1 MSRLSQQLL
10 LALVVGAAA
19 TTVPVDADAAP
30 ASRRSKRGDAKL
42 GDLVQRLRESEQSVV
57 KAERAAAKE
66 AVPTDKALAK
76 RLVQGQLQMAEGDY
90 EGAAI
95 KFLDLV
101 ENYGETPAGIQA
113 VFFLGDAL
121 VQMDMQRWAVELFSQ
136 TLSDRRPDARRFH
149 QLAVAR
155 LFDLALLRR
164 EKGFA
169 RRPGLSATPEV
180 RARLQ
185 SVGVDVSVKPP
196 EGIVK
201 QADADRL
208 VQWAESFPR
217 SDRDPELRYSY
228 GRYLF
233 LTKRY
238 DKALV
243 ELESLSPIDVPIS
256 RGGPGAQWRVRAAY
270 VAASSAAGAGNL
282 DDALTR
288 FGNIVKANPSN
299 PRDRQIKELS
309 WLAIGRIHHDT
320 GESEDAVKAYRQIG
334 RDSPFFPEAMY
345 ETAWTL
351 LGNKQYEQAI
361 QALDLLLIYDPNS
374 PISAEIKQLRGK
386 IKIQQRDYASAEEEF
401 LTLRREFDRLGKR
414 MARKL
419 STQSDARTYF
429 AAVVGE
435 DMENFSLTSLLP
447 TAALPVARG
456 LDSAVHAESIA
467 REVGMLERELSE
479 TRDLLARMEEA
490 VQAREKARLFN
501 DLGAHATSLDNVD
514 RDLIDVREA
523 LVARLA
529 SKLKG
534 GSLDRM
540 EAQRKKLR
548 DLVDEPLGTRGPQY
562 RKMIARLERLAE
574 QAHKLDLFIGEMRA
588 ELVAAENYYE
598 QTRKDQKIDRQ
609 GFLKQAAEQRDE
621 IAALEK
627 AARDLRDEIARAR
640 SAVRYQDPLLVAQQQ
655 ANRAYRKHL
664 QGMWAAL
671 SKARKDPDATTVMKR
686 VEAMQVRVDNT
697 RGALERA
704 AANKL
709 KDAVTILVE
718 ERANLDRYLEELT
731 AMTGDTK
738 AVVAQVLEAAYGDVV
753 GEIGN
758 LTMRSEVG
766 LLDVAW
772 AMKEAETDE
781 VGRLERIRDRDLREL
796 DLAIEMGLEDLVE

>member
-1 MSRLSQQLL
+1 MSSLRHQVL
-10 LALVVGAAA
+10 LALAVVVGVTAV
-19 TTVPVDADAAP
+19 VPSAVVEAAP
-30 ASRRSKRGDAKL
+30 ARRRKEAKL
-42 GDLVQRLRESEQSVV
+42 GDLVQRLRESEESVV

-66 AVPTDKALAK
+66 AVPSDTQLAK
-76 RLVQGQLQMAEGDY
+76 RLVAGQLQMAEGDY

-101 ENYGETPAGIQA
+101 ENYGETPAGTQA
-113 VFFLGDAL
+113 IYFLGDAL
-121 VQMDMQRWAVELFSQ
+121 TKLYMERWAAELFSKN
-136 TLSDRRPDARRFH
+136 LSDRRPDALRFH
-149 QLAVAR
+149 QLSVAR
-155 LFDLALLRR
+155 LFDLAVPRR
-164 EKGFA
+164 EEGFA

-185 SVGVDVSVKPP
+185 SVGIDVSVAPP
-196 EGIVK
+196 VGIISK
-201 QADADRL
+201 EDAERL
-208 VQWAESFPR
+208 MQWAESFPR
-217 SDRDPELRYSY
+217 SDRDPELRYAY

-233 LTKRY
+233 LTERY
-238 DKALV
+238 DAALA
-243 ELESLSPIDVPIS
+243 ELESISPLDVPIS
-256 RGGPGAQWRVRAAY
+256 TGGPGALWRVRAAY
-270 VAASSAAGAGNL
+270 VAAASAAGAGNL
-282 DDALTR
+282 EEALTR
-288 FGNIVKANPSN
+288 FGNVVKANPGN

-309 WLAIGRIHHDT
+309 WLAMGRIHHDA
-320 GESEDAVKAYRQIG
+320 GESDEAVQAYRMIS

-361 QALDLLLIYDPNS
+361 QALDLLLIYDPDPTIS
-374 PISAEIKQLRGK
+374 PEIKQLRGK

-401 LTLRREFDRLGKR
+401 LTLRREFDRLGKQ

-447 TAALPVARG
+447 SQALPVARG

-467 REVGMLERELSE
+467 REVGLLQRELAE
-479 TRDLLARMEEA
+479 TRDLLAHMEEA

-501 DLGAHATSLDNVD
+501 DLGAHANGLDNVD
-514 RDLIDVREA
+514 KELLEVREA

-534 GSLDRM
+534 GSLDRL
-540 EAQRKKLR
+540 ESQRAELQR
-548 DLVDEPLGTRGPQY
+548 RVEEPMGTRGPAY
-562 RKMIARLERLAE
+562 RKMIARLERLGE

-588 ELVAAENYYE
+588 GLIAAENYYE

-627 AARDLRDEIARAR
+627 ASHALRDEIDRAKA
-640 SAVRYQDPLLVAQQQ
+640 AVRYQDPLLVAQQE
-655 ANRAYRKHL
+655 ANRAYRQHL
-664 QGMWAAL
+664 QAMWGAL
-671 SKARKDPDATTVMKR
+671 VKASPDPDAATVMKR

-697 RGALERA
+697 RGALERSA
-704 AANKL
+704 SNRL
-709 KDAVTILVE
+709 EDAVTILVE
-718 ERANLDRYLEELT
+718 ERANLDRYLEELGATT
-731 AMTGDTK
+731 ADTK
-738 AVVAQVLEAAYGDVV
+738 VVVAQVLEAAYGDVV
-753 GEIGN
+753 GEIAN

-781 VGRLERIRDRDLREL
+781 VGRLERVRDRDLREL
-796 DLAIEMGLEDLVE
+796 DLAVEMGLEDLQ

>member
-1 MSRLSQQLL
+1 MSSLRHQVL
-10 LALVVGAAA
+10 LALAVVVGATAVLPAA
-19 TTVPVDADAAP
+19 DVRAAP
-30 ASRRSKRGDAKL
+30 ARRRKDAAKL
-42 GDLVQRLRESEQSVV
+42 GDLVQRLRESEESVV

-66 AVPTDKALAK
+66 AVPTDTQLAK
-76 RLVQGQLQMAEGDY
+76 RLVAGQLQMAEGDY

-101 ENYGETPAGIQA
+101 ENYGETPAGTQA
-113 VFFLGDAL
+113 IYFLGDAL
-121 VQMDMQRWAVELFSQ
+121 TKLDMERWAAELFSKN
-136 TLSDRRPDARRFH
+136 LSDRRADAKRFH
-149 QLAVAR
+149 QLSVAR
-155 LFDLALLRR
+155 LFDLAVPRR
-164 EKGFA
+164 EEGFA

-185 SVGVDVSVKPP
+185 SVGVDVSVAPP
-196 EGIVK
+196 EGIIS
-201 QADADRL
+201 QEDADRL
-208 VQWAESFPR
+208 MQWAESFPR
-217 SDRDPELRYSY
+217 SDRDPELRYAY

-233 LTKRY
+233 LTGRH
-238 DKALV
+238 DKALA
-243 ELESLSPIDVPIS
+243 ELESISPLDVPIS
-256 RGGPGAQWRVRAAY
+256 TGGPGAKWRVRAAY
-270 VAASSAAGAGNL
+270 VAAASAAGAGNYEE
-282 DDALTR
+282 ALTR
-288 FGNIVKANPSN
+288 FGNIVKANPGN

-309 WLAIGRIHHDT
+309 WLAMGRIHHDT
-320 GESEDAVKAYRQIG
+320 GEPEDAVRAYRMIS

-351 LGNKQYEQAI
+351 LGNKEYEHAI
-361 QALDLLLIYDPNS
+361 QALDLLLIYDPDS

-386 IKIQQRDYASAEEEF
+386 IKIQQRDYAGAEEEF
-401 LTLRREFDRLGKR
+401 LTLRREFDRLGKQ

-419 STQSDARTYF
+419 TTQSDARTYF

-447 TAALPVARG
+447 AQALPVARG

-467 REVGMLERELSE
+467 REVGLLQRELAE

-501 DLGAHATSLDNVD
+501 DLGAHATGLDNVD
-514 RDLIDVREA
+514 KDLLEVREA

-540 EAQRKKLR
+540 EAQRQELQR
-548 DLVDEPLGTRGPQY
+548 RVEEPLGTRGPAY
-562 RKMIARLERLAE
+562 RKMIARLERLGE

-588 ELVAAENYYE
+588 ELIAAENYYE

-627 AARDLRDEIARAR
+627 ASAELRDEIDRAKA
-640 SAVRYQDPLLVAQQQ
+640 AVRYQDPLLAAQQE
-655 ANRAYRKHL
+655 ANRAYRRHL
-664 QGMWAAL
+664 QAMWGAL
-671 SKARKDPDATTVMKR
+671 VKASPDPDATTVMKR

-697 RGALERA
+697 RGALERSA
-704 AANKL
+704 TNRL

-718 ERANLDRYLEELT
+718 ERANLDRYLEELGAT
-731 AMTGDTK
+731 SSDTK
-738 AVVAQVLEAAYGDVV
+738 VVVAQVLEAAYGDVV
-753 GEIGN
+753 GEIAN

-781 VGRLERIRDRDLREL
+781 VGRLERVRDRDIREL
-796 DLAIEMGLEDLVE
+796 DLAIEMGLEDLQ

>member
-1 MSRLSQQLL
+1 MKHSCQQVL
-10 LALVVGAAA
+10 LALAVVSG
-19 TTVPVDADAAP
+19 TLVVPTQAEAAP
-30 ASRRSKRGDAKL
+30 SRRRKKDAAKL
-42 GDLVQRLRESEQSVV
+42 GDLVQRLRESEASVV
-57 KAERAAAKE
+57 KAERAAAKD
-66 AVPTDKALAK
+66 AVPTDTQLAK
-76 RLVQGQLQMAEGDY
+76 RLVAGQLQMAEGDY

-101 ENYGETPAGIQA
+101 ENYGDTPAGTQS

-121 VQMDMQRWAVELFSQ
+121 TKMDMERWAAELFSKN
-136 TLSDRRPDARRFH
+136 LGDRRPDAKRFH
-149 QLAVAR
+149 QLSVAR
-155 LFDLALLRR
+155 LFDLAIPRR
-164 EKGFA
+164 EEGFA

-185 SVGVDVSVKPP
+185 SVGVDVSVAPP

-201 QADADRL
+201 KDDAERL
-208 VQWAESFPR
+208 MQWAESFPR
-217 SDRDPELRYSY
+217 SDRDAELRYAY

-233 LTKRY
+233 LTERF
-238 DKALV
+238 DKAV
-243 ELESLSPIDVPIS
+243 AELETLSPMDIPIS
-256 RGGPGAQWRVRAAY
+256 RGGAGAQWRVRAAY
-270 VAASSAAGAGNL
+270 VAASASVGAGEM

-288 FGNIVKANPSN
+288 FSNIVKANPSN

-309 WLAIGRIHHDT
+309 WLAIGRIQHDT
-320 GESEDAVKAYRQIG
+320 GESEEAVNAYRQIG

-361 QALDLLLIYDPNS
+361 QALDLLLIYDPDS

-414 MARKL
+414 MSSKL
-419 STQSDARTYF
+419 STQSDARAYF

-447 TAALPVARG
+447 AAALPVART
-456 LDSAVHAESIA
+456 LDSAVHAEAVS
-467 REVGMLERELSE
+467 REVGMLQRELTE

-501 DLGAHATSLDNVD
+501 DLGAHATGLDNVD
-514 RDLIDVREA
+514 KDLLEVREA
-523 LVARLA
+523 LVSRLA
-529 SKLKG
+529 SGLKG
-534 GSLDRM
+534 ASLDRM
-540 EAQRKKLR
+540 ESQRTKLR
-548 DLVDEPLGTRGPQY
+548 RRVDEPLGSRGPDY
-562 RKMIARLERLAE
+562 RKTVAKLERLGE
-574 QAHKLDLFIGEMRA
+574 QAHKMDLFIGEMRA
-588 ELVAAENYYE
+588 QLIAAERYYDE
-598 QTRKDQKIDRQ
+598 TRKDQKIDRQ
-609 GFLKQAAEQRDE
+609 GFLKQAAEQRNE
-621 IAALEK
+621 IAELEK
-627 AARDLRDEIARAR
+627 ASKALRDKISRAK
-640 SAVRYQDPLLVAQQQ
+640 SAVRYQDPLLAAQQK

-671 SKARKDPDATTVMKR
+671 VKASKDPDAATVMKR
-686 VEAMQVRVDNT
+686 VEGMQVRVDNT

-704 AANKL
+704 AGKRL
-709 KDAVTILVE
+709 QGAVTILVE
-718 ERANLDRYLEELT
+718 ERANLDRYLVELT
-731 AMTGDTK
+731 DTTGDTK
-738 AVVAQVLEAAYGDVV
+738 AVVASVLEAAYVDVV

-796 DLAIEMGLEDLVE
+796 ELAIEMGLEDLGE

>member
-1 MSRLSQQLL
+1 MSSLRHQVL
-10 LALVVGAAA
+10 LALAVVVGATAVLPAA
-19 TTVPVDADAAP
+19 DVRAAP
-30 ASRRSKRGDAKL
+30 ARRRKDAAKL
-42 GDLVQRLRESEQSVV
+42 GDLVQRLRESEESVV

-66 AVPTDKALAK
+66 AVPTDTQLAK
-76 RLVQGQLQMAEGDY
+76 RLVAGQLQMAEGDY

-101 ENYGETPAGIQA
+101 ENYGETPAGTQA
-113 VFFLGDAL
+113 IYFLGDAL
-121 VQMDMQRWAVELFSQ
+121 TKLDMERWAAELFSKN
-136 TLSDRRPDARRFH
+136 LSDRRADAKRFH
-149 QLAVAR
+149 QLSVAR
-155 LFDLALLRR
+155 LFDLAVPRR
-164 EKGFA
+164 EEGFA

-185 SVGVDVSVKPP
+185 SVGVDVSVAPP
-196 EGIVK
+196 EGIIS
-201 QADADRL
+201 QEDADRL
-208 VQWAESFPR
+208 MQWAESFPR
-217 SDRDPELRYSY
+217 SDRDPELRYAY

-233 LTKRY
+233 LTGRH
-238 DKALV
+238 DKALA
-243 ELESLSPIDVPIS
+243 ELESISPLDVPIS
-256 RGGPGAQWRVRAAY
+256 TGGPGAKWRVRAAY
-270 VAASSAAGAGNL
+270 VAAASAAGAGNYEE
-282 DDALTR
+282 ALTR
-288 FGNIVKANPSN
+288 FGNIVKANPGN

-309 WLAIGRIHHDT
+309 WLAMGRIHHDT
-320 GESEDAVKAYRQIG
+320 GEPEDAVRAYRMIS

-351 LGNKQYEQAI
+351 LGNKEYEHAI
-361 QALDLLLIYDPNS
+361 QALDLLLIYDPDS

-386 IKIQQRDYASAEEEF
+386 IKIQQRDYAGAEEEF
-401 LTLRREFDRLGKR
+401 LTLRREFDRLGKQ

-419 STQSDARTYF
+419 TTQSDARTYF

-447 TAALPVARG
+447 AQALPVARG

-467 REVGMLERELSE
+467 REVGLLQRELAE

-501 DLGAHATSLDNVD
+501 DLGAHATGLDNVD
-514 RDLIDVREA
+514 KDLLEVREA

-540 EAQRKKLR
+540 EAQRQELQR
-548 DLVDEPLGTRGPQY
+548 RVEEPLGTRGPAY
-562 RKMIARLERLAE
+562 RKMIARLERLGE

-588 ELVAAENYYE
+588 ELIAAENYYE

-627 AARDLRDEIARAR
+627 ASAELRDEIDRAKA
-640 SAVRYQDPLLVAQQQ
+640 AVRYQDPLLAAQQE
-655 ANRAYRKHL
+655 ANRAYRRHL
-664 QGMWAAL
+664 QAMWGAL
-671 SKARKDPDATTVMKR
+671 VKASPDPDATTVMKR

-697 RGALERA
+697 RGALERSA
-704 AANKL
+704 TNRL

-718 ERANLDRYLEELT
+718 ERANLDRYLEELGAT
-731 AMTGDTK
+731 SADTK
-738 AVVAQVLEAAYGDVV
+738 VVVAQVLEAAYGDVV
-753 GEIGN
+753 GEIAN

-781 VGRLERIRDRDLREL
+781 VGRLERVRDRDVREL
-796 DLAIEMGLEDLVE
+796 DLAIEMGLEDLQ

>member
-1 MSRLSQQLL
+1 M
-10 LALVVGAAA
+10 
-19 TTVPVDADAAP
+19 
-30 ASRRSKRGDAKL
+30 
-42 GDLVQRLRESEQSVV
+42 V

-66 AVPTDKALAK
+66 AVPSDTQLAK
-76 RLVQGQLQMAEGDY
+76 RLVRGQLQLAEGNF

-95 KFLDLV
+95 TFLDLV
-101 ENYGETPAGIQA
+101 ENYGDTPAGTQA
-113 VFFLGDAL
+113 IYFLGSAL
-121 VQMDMQRWAVELFSQ
+121 TRMDMQRWAAELFSKN
-136 TLSDRRPDARRFH
+136 LSDRRVDARRFH
-149 QLAVAR
+149 QLSVAR
-155 LFDLALLRR
+155 LFDLAILRR

-180 RARLQ
+180 RARLE
-185 SVGVDVSVKPP
+185 SVGVDVSVEPP
-196 EGIVK
+196 TGIIK
-201 QADADRL
+201 QDDADRL
-208 VQWAESFPR
+208 MQWAESFPR

-238 DKALV
+238 DKAIA
-243 ELESLSPIDVPIS
+243 ELESLSPIDVPITK
-256 RGGPGAQWRVRAAY
+256 GGPGAEWRMRAAY
-270 VAASSAAGAGNL
+270 VAAAAAAGAGKF
-282 DDALTR
+282 DDALER
-288 FGNIVKANPSN
+288 FGNVVKANPGN

-309 WLAIGRIHHDT
+309 WLAMGRIHHDT
-320 GESEDAVKAYRQIG
+320 GEADDALKAYRQIG

-345 ETAWTL
+345 ETAWTQL
-351 LGNKQYEQAI
+351 RDKHYEQAI
-361 QALDLLLIYDPNS
+361 QALDLLLIYDPDS

-386 IKIQQRDYASAEEEF
+386 IKIQQRDYAAAEVEF

-419 STQSDARTYF
+419 STQSDTRVYF

-435 DMENFSLTSLLP
+435 DMENFSLSSLLP
-447 TAALPVARG
+447 VKALPVARS
-456 LDSAVHAESIA
+456 LDSAVHAESVA
-467 REVGMLERELSE
+467 RDVGMLQRELAE

-514 RDLIDVREA
+514 NDLLEVREA

-534 GSLDRM
+534 GSLDRL
-540 EAQRKKLR
+540 EAQRKELR
-548 DLVDEPLGTRGPQY
+548 RRVDEPLGTRGPQY
-562 RKMIARLERLAE
+562 RKMIASLDRQAE
-574 QAHKLDLFIGEMRA
+574 QAHKLDLFIIEMRA
-588 ELVAAENYYE
+588 QLVAAERYYE

-609 GFLKQAAEQRDE
+609 GFLKQAAELRNE
-621 IAALEK
+621 IADLEK
-627 AARDLRDEIARAR
+627 ASSELRDKISRAR
-640 SAVRYQDPLLVAQQQ
+640 SAVRYQDPLLAAQQK

-664 QGMWAAL
+664 QGMWGALAKAA
-671 SKARKDPDATTVMKR
+671 KDPDAATVMKR

-697 RGALERA
+697 RGALERS
-704 AANKL
+704 AANRL
-709 KDAVTILVE
+709 QDAVTILVE

-731 AMTGDTK
+731 ATTADTK
-738 AVVAQVLEAAYGDVV
+738 AVVAQVMEAAYGDVV
-753 GEIGN
+753 GEIAN

-781 VGRLERIRDRDLREL
+781 VGRLEMVRDRDLREL
-796 DLAIEMGLEDLVE
+796 DLAIEMGLEDLAE